1 MLDKNNHLDNM
12 SEVTAFEAEAFSKE
26 NTAQIYRTYNFA
38 YRPKTNLP
46 IVFMRDKIVSMIASN
61 SVVVIRGSTGCG
73 KTTQIPQF
81 ILDAE
86 FEKRQHCNIV
96 GMFCPTLNC
105 IL

>member
-1 MLDKNNHLDNM
+1 M
-12 SEVTAFEAEAFSKE
+12 SDFTEFEEERFHKG

-46 IVFMRDKIVSMIASN
+46 IVSMRDKIVSMIASN

-73 KTTQIPQF
+73 KTTQVPQF

-96 GMFCPTLNC
+96 GMSYLS
-105 IL
+105 